1 MRIHDKYNISRK
13 HAAICEQKIAFAHS
27 LINCKMR
34 KINKQKKIKMKW
46 KNQPNDPGVI
56 KTDKCFVKKKKRN
69 LQ

>member
-34 KINKQKKIKMKW
+34 KINKQKKIKMK
-46 KNQPNDPGVI
+46 
-56 KTDKCFVKKKKRN
+56 
-69 LQ
+69 